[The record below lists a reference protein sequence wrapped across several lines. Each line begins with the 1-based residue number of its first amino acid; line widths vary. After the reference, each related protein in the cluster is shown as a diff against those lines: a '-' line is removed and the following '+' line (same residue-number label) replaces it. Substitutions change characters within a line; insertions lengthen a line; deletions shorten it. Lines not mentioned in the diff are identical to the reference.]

1 MGLEV
6 LKAEFALLWA
16 KICENDLLNPFL
28 KHLEEDYN
36 LYDFERASQLVKE
49 VGGFRL

>member
-6 LKAEFALLWA
+6 LKAEFAVVWA

-28 KHLEEDYN
+28 NHLEEDYN
-36 LYDFERASQLVKE
+36 LYDFEHASEIVKQE
-49 VGGFRL
+49 GRFRL